1 MAERTPGRLTGRDEV
16 MPRKARTTKATEVE
30 PTVDEVEAAPV
41 DEVEAPAAVED
52 GTCNVVDCQLPGTH
66 HGLCC
71 GHWAT
76 RRGERTR

>member
-1 MAERTPGRLTGRDEV
+1 
-16 MPRKARTTKATEVE
+16 MPRKARTTKATEAA
-30 PTVDEVEAAPV
+30 PTVDEAEAAPVDEVQV
-41 DEVEAPAAVED
+41 DEVEAPAADSVDD
-52 GTCNVVDCQLPGTH
+52 GTCNVDGCQLPGTH